1 MTRRMEHR
9 FEVTFATTEAPDGRT
24 VIALG
29 LNQEGQAAAGQDHTF
44 FLDVDPA
51 IAQEAAPRLA
61 ALLNEYVTGFGV
73 MLPLPDET
81 QSPSQPEDPNATGA
95 LYSEVQTVG
104 AVTPEEP
111 EPNPREGQPI
121 SALQVD
127 GVEERESTKDGDGQP

>member
-9 FEVTFATTEAPDGRT
+9 FEVTFATTKAPDGRT

-44 FLDVDPA
+44 FLDVDQT

-61 ALLNEYVTGFGV
+61 ALLNQYVTGFGV
-73 MLPLPDET
+73 MLPASEEA
-81 QSPSQPEDPNATGA
+81 QRPSEPEDPNATGA
-95 LYSEVQTVG
+95 LYPEVQAEG

-111 EPNPREGQPI
+111 EPIPEEGQPI

-127 GVEERESTKDGDGQP
+127 GVDERESTKDSDDQP